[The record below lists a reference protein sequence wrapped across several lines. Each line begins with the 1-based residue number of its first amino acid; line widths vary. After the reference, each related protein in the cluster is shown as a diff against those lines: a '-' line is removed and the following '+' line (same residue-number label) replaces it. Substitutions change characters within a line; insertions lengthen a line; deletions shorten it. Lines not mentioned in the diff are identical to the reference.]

1 MISAAARATL
11 TELADRI
18 GHEFTDLSLLEQALR
33 HRSWC
38 AENDGVASN
47 ERLEFLGDAVL
58 GWAIADLA
66 YRRFPETSE
75 GGLTELRKSVVSEP
89 ALAEIAIGIGL
100 GDFMK
105 LGNSELMSG
114 GVDKPSLLSDTFEA
128 VLAAVYLD
136 GGPQP
141 AIAFVERLV
150 APHLDASVGQVAQR
164 DHKSELQYLCDRR
177 GLPHP
182 DYELTKE
189 GPSHAPVFTADATID
204 GRSVASG
211 EGRSKK
217 SAEQAAAAAALAA
230 LS

>member
-1 MISAAARATL
+1 MTSADAKATL
-11 TELADRI
+11 GELGDRL
-18 GHEFTDLSLLEQALR
+18 GHEFADPSLLEQALR

-38 AENDGVASN
+38 AEHGGAASN

-58 GWAIADLA
+58 GWAIADVA
-66 YRRFPETSE
+66 FRRFLDAPEGT
-75 GGLTELRKSVVSEP
+75 LTELRKSVVSEP
-89 ALAEIAIGIGL
+89 ALAEIAVGIGL
-100 GDFMK
+100 GDFMR

-136 GGPQP
+136 GGPES
-141 AIAFVERLV
+141 AITFVERFV
-150 APHLDASVGQVAQR
+150 APHLDATVGQVAQR

-182 DYELTKE
+182 HYELTME
-189 GPSHAPVFTADATID
+189 GPPHAPVFTADATID
-204 GRSVASG
+204 GRSVATG
-211 EGRSKK
+211 EGGSKK
-217 SAEQAAAAAALAA
+217 SAEQAAAAAALRS